1 MIWRSFVEKR
11 FGQSKIKQ
19 TQSRGKKCEVFYK
32 LDYKLII
39 YNLKKTPQDFQFKL
53 N

>member
-1 MIWRSFVEKR
+1 
-11 FGQSKIKQ
+11 
-19 TQSRGKKCEVFYK
+19 

-53 N
+53 NWWGHKVPFNKHIFVIYCST